1 MTDLEEEGV
10 VTLPPTTPVTGTPF
24 TATLS
29 DPDGGETSIT
39 WQWSKSATESGS
51 FTNISGATNP
61 SYTPVDADLNAY
73 LKVTASYTDRR
84 GSGKSADATAGN
96 TVIDSPYKVPQF
108 AAETQE
114 VSVDENIAPGLA
126 VVRIQAND
134 PDGDEPRYS
143 LGGIDATAFNQ
154 LFRLNNL
161 SGLIKVK
168 IGATVDYETKSS
180 YSITLNVTDGED
192 ANGNAENPPVIDD
205 SIDVTITVNDLEEE
219 GVVTISEDAPV
230 TGTPFTASC
239 RPRRRSKHHH
249 LAMVEVR
256 HREWQLHE
264 HQRGNESQLHPSRR

>member
-1 MTDLEEEGV
+1 M
-10 VTLPPTTPVTGTPF
+10 
-24 TATLS
+24 
-29 DPDGGETSIT
+29 
-39 WQWSKSATESGS
+39 
-51 FTNISGATNP
+51 
-61 SYTPVDADLNAY
+61 
-73 LKVTASYTDRR
+73 
-84 GSGKSADATAGN
+84 
-96 TVIDSPYKVPQF
+96 IDTPYKVPQF

-219 GVVTISEDAPV
+219 GVVTISEAAPV
-230 TGTPFTASC
+230 TGTPIHRQPY

-264 HQRGNESQLHPSRR
+264 HQRGNESQLHPSGR